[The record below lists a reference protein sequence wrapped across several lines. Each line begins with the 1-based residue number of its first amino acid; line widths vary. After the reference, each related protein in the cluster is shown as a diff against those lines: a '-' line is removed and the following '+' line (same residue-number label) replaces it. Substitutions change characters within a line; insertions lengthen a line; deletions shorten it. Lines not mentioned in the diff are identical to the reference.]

1 MDVKQQLVEQAMR
14 LMRDPR
20 VMKALQNPK
29 VMQGLMSA
37 FQFKAKVQQN
47 LESNIQRVAKGLN
60 LATAAEVRELRRT
73 IGRLEREL
81 DGQRGPRR
89 SPDSAVQ
96 GR

>member
-1 MDVKQQLVEQAMR
+1 VDVKQQLMDQAMR

-47 LESNIQRVAKGLN
+47 LDTNIQRLAKGLN

-73 IGRLEREL
+73 VGRLEREL
-81 DGQRGPRR
+81 DGHKAPTKRADATP
-89 SPDSAVQ
+89 

>member
-1 MDVKQQLVEQAMR
+1 VVDVKQQLVDQAMR

-37 FQFKAKVQQN
+37 FHFKAKVQQN
-47 LESNIQRVAKGLN
+47 LESQVQRLAKGLN

-73 IGRLEREL
+73 IGRLEREV
-81 DGQRGPRR
+81 DGQRSGKRA
-89 SPDSAVQ
+89 DAVQ
-96 GR
+96 GP